1 MTFVEKHRFA
11 GSHTE
16 KTLLK
21 VAWEGELFGV
31 GLFEAWTE
39 MFPEHAKELTACAT
53 MEWYNVHYIESFG
66 HAAGMHVTLERAEKL
81 GREGVSYAQKHRS
94 FEGIAKL
101 LEEETKEADALYKQL
116 GKGAKT
122 PELQALAE
130 DLIAHENSMR
140 DWFKS
145 EIDGNSDGAE
155 KVLAYLERHGI
166 SREEAVTPRE
176 RREDLGGD
184 NQHLVLAFFD
194 SEAAADQAAEA
205 LKHWEKASEYMK
217 VDAVGVLVK
226 DDDGK
231 VKEHKLGRRAGKKGM
246 GIGVALGVIAAIPTG
261 GLSLVGGAAGGVV
274 GGGVIGEFFHKG
286 LKMTDE
292 DVARVGRELDA
303 GHAAVGVLTW
313 NFETEAV
320 AGKLKELGGTPE
332 THEVAKVTAKDQ

>member
-1 MTFVEKHRFA
+1 MTFVENHRFK

-16 KTLLK
+16 REILK

-53 MEWYNVHYIESFG
+53 MEWYNIHYIEPIG
-66 HAAGMHVTLERAEKL
+66 HDAGIHVTLEQAEKL
-81 GREGVSYAQKHRS
+81 GREGVWYAQKHRS
-94 FEGIAKL
+94 FVGIAKL

-122 PELQALAE
+122 PELKTLAE
-130 DLIAHENSMR
+130 DLYAHENAMR

-145 EIDGNSDGAE
+145 EVDGKPDGAE

-184 NQHLVLAFFD
+184 TQHLVLAFFGNED
-194 SEAAADQAAEA
+194 AADNAARA
-205 LKHWEKASEYMK
+205 LREWEKASEYMK
-217 VDAVGVLVK
+217 VDAIGVLVNDK
-226 DDDGK
+226 NGK

-246 GIGVALGVIAAIPTG
+246 GIGVAMGLIAAIPTG
-261 GLSLVGGAAGGVV
+261 GLSLVGGVV
-274 GGGVIGEFFHKG
+274 GGGIIGKFFHKG

-292 DVARVGRELDA
+292 DVARIGRELDA

-313 NFETEAV
+313 NFEIEAV
-320 AGKLKELGGTPE
+320 AHKLRDLGGTPE
-332 THEVAKVTAKDQ
+332 THEVAAATAEDH